1 MKDKAI
7 LVVDDDP
14 FIGRLISGLLEA
26 EGARPTAIG
35 DSRKALE
42 LFAAHAFD
50 LVITDYHMP
59 VLTGLELAR
68 RMRTLKPAIP
78 ICLATARSEALYP
91 HEVAE
96 FNGLLTKPFD
106 KEHLTA
112 LVAKALPPRDSRI
125 RLVTR
130 PPRYKVDWPVD
141 CVPLAAAALTGR
153 EPVRR
158 RAALRN
164 ISEHGLAF
172 VGDPISPGERFCAFL
187 IYPPEDREPA
197 LMVGEVRWSQDEDGR
212 RVAGTRSLFWGSE
225 REKALIIERAM

>member
-35 DSRKALE
+35 DSQKALE
-42 LFAAHAFD
+42 LFAAHSFD

-59 VLTGLELAR
+59 MLTGVELAR

-96 FNGLLTKPFD
+96 FDGLLAKPFER
-106 KEHLTA
+106 EHLTA
-112 LVAKALPPRDSRI
+112 LVSGALVSSDSRI

-130 PPRYKVDWPVD
+130 PPRYKVDWRVD
-141 CVPLAAAALTGR
+141 CVPLAAAAFAGV
-153 EPVRR
+153 EPLRR
-158 RAALRN
+158 TAALRN

-172 VGDPISPGERFCAFL
+172 VAEGAPPSERFCAFL
-187 IYPPEDREPA
+187 IYPPEDPEPA
-197 LMVGEVRWSQDEDGR
+197 LMVGEVRWSQDDAGR
-212 RVAGTRSLFWGSE
+212 QVSGTKALFWGSE
-225 REKALIIERAM
+225 REKAQVIERAM